1 MKPFRLFAIIFA
13 LALLCASVQ
22 ARETI
27 TSTDLTVTSGSVTLT
42 KSVEVSGTG
51 VYASYTGLI
60 LYSLNWTSDASGNV
74 VATINDMDGTL
85 VRAVTVPSDGA
96 TSPTANYDVTFSD
109 SDGIDLLSGLGA
121 NRSQSTAENIP
132 CMQVHVYDSAS
143 STTLMAQP
151 VIAGPAALAISN
163 AGDEMKGV
171 LKIYMKKD

>member
-1 MKPFRLFAIIFA
+1 MKAFRFTLIFA
-13 LALLCASVQ
+13 LILLCASVQ

-27 TSTDLTVTSGSVTLT
+27 TSTDLTVTSGSVTMT
-42 KSVEVSGTG
+42 KSVEVTGTG
-51 VYASYTGLI
+51 VYASYTGLMV
-60 LYSLNWTSDASGNV
+60 YSFGWTSDASGNV

-85 VRAVTVPSDGA
+85 VRAVTIPSDGA

-132 CMQVHVYDSAS
+132 CMQIHVYDGGS
-143 STTLMAQP
+143 STTLMSNP
-151 VIAGPAALAISN
+151 VIAGPASLAISS
-163 AGDEMKGV
+163 AGDKMKGT